1 MENDLKDL
9 GQLDVGN
16 ILQSYLEKP
25 KDKTATVQ
33 CNPNTPM
40 SSKESETEIDYEELS
55 YYEEECLTYNCI
67 EYVVMAS
74 ISMVRKVF
82 RKEKKIDRDSLNKL
96 RQIDDVNYEESLA
109 EISSQDEID
118 MTSLNKLRQIDDVN
132 YEESLAE
139 ISCQDEI
146 DRTSLNKLRQKDD
159 VNYEESL
166 AEISCQDQIPLLKT
180 SCVPTVVMADDERK
194 LNQEIIENY
203 VNIIIENEE
212 PVCSYNFPEEKY
224 VKEKRRTIV
233 HDETTNQ
240 SSNKTDLNEGP
251 KKETEIA
258 GEVEKS
264 PVSLK
269 KYSYEYDT
277 SKMWCPTD
285 ISDPFTP
292 GLVFEVNYL
301 MFLFTLICNIIAKD
315 EKHINNYQEFI
326 VDVLQFP
333 VTTYEYKQNRMWNP
347 LDVTNPFCE
356 GLSFEV
362 AFIDIHIFEI

>member
-1 MENDLKDL
+1 MLSW
-9 GQLDVGN
+9 
-16 ILQSYLEKP
+16 LQSQWLGRF
-25 KDKTATVQ
+25 
-33 CNPNTPM
+33 
-40 SSKESETEIDYEELS
+40 SG
-55 YYEEECLTYNCI
+55 
-67 EYVVMAS
+67 
-74 ISMVRKVF
+74 RK
-82 RKEKKIDRDSLNKL
+82 KKIDRD
-96 RQIDDVNYEESLA
+96 
-109 EISSQDEID
+109 
-118 MTSLNKLRQIDDVN
+118 SLNKLRQIDDVN

-269 KYSYEYDT
+269 IYSYEYDT

-315 EKHINNYQEFI
+315 EKHINNY
-326 VDVLQFP
+326 
-333 VTTYEYKQNRMWNP
+333 
-347 LDVTNPFCE
+347 
-356 GLSFEV
+356 
-362 AFIDIHIFEI
+362 

>member
-1 MENDLKDL
+1 MDERKPL

-16 ILQSYLEKP
+16 WLNAFLEKP
-25 KDKTATVQ
+25 KSKEEISSVQ

-96 RQIDDVNYEESLA
+96 RQI
-109 EISSQDEID
+109 
-118 MTSLNKLRQIDDVN
+118 
-132 YEESLAE
+132 
-139 ISCQDEI
+139 
-146 DRTSLNKLRQKDD
+146 DD

-315 EKHINNYQEFI
+315 EKHINNY
-326 VDVLQFP
+326 
-333 VTTYEYKQNRMWNP
+333 
-347 LDVTNPFCE
+347 
-356 GLSFEV
+356 
-362 AFIDIHIFEI
+362 